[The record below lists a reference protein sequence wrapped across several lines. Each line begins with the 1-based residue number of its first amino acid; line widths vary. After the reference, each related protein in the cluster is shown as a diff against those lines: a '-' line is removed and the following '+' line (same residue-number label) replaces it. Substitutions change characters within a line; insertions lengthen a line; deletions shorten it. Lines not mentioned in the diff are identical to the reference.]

1 MLGITPENTVWKR
14 SAWIPPAMQLL
25 KSECSTSLRR
35 KSSDTNV
42 P

>member
-1 MLGITPENTVWKR
+1 MLGFTPENTVWKR

-25 KSECSTSLRR
+25 KNEVSNNLTYDKPESTI
-35 KSSDTNV
+35 